1 MSINNTYTIVL
12 TARGV
17 NGSAKLPSRIF
28 QDDTK
33 IIFNVVDYKNIAGPD
48 SFFPIK
54 QIIDFGDSSPQQF
67 KNISIIKKFDASGQT
82 LNTAI
87 FNNISDALF
96 NSTHTYKPTSTSQY
110 TALTA
115 QIKITYNN
123 FTNYVYY
130 MPIVV
135 AHNTYLNQFNTL
147 SIKSTQLID
156 LSANNIFMVLT
167 TNRNDLYNIVLQD

>member
-33 IIFNVVDYKNIAGPD
+33 IIFNVVDYKNTAVSD

-54 QIIDFGDSSPQQF
+54 QIVDFGDSSPQLF
-67 KNISIIKKFDASGQT
+67 KDTSIIKKYDASGQT
-82 LNTAI
+82 LKTAQY
-87 FNNISDALF
+87 NNIGDALF

-135 AHNTYLNQFNTL
+135 SHNTYLNQFNAL
-147 SIKSTQLID
+147 SIKSTQFID
-156 LSANNIFMVLT
+156 LSANNIFMVLA